1 MDKIFKDA
9 DSALFDVSD
18 GATIMSGGFGLCGNP
33 ENLIEALLR
42 RATRELT
49 LISNNCGT
57 DGKGLGNAKANKT
70 LSSNRAKSVMNWL
83 VKNGVSKDRLSF
95 EGFGQEK
102 PIDSNNTDEGRKNNR
117 RVEFHIE
124 SDAK

>member
-1 MDKIFKDA
+1 MA
-9 DSALFDVSD
+9 VSKQR
-18 GATIMSGGFGLCGNP
+18 IMVQVESPQGLLRHHPP
-33 ENLIEALLR
+33 EWLEYVPELIEPA
-42 RATRELT
+42 
-49 LISNNCGT
+49 
-57 DGKGLGNAKANKT
+57 
-70 LSSNRAKSVMNWL
+70 MNWL